1 MNLAT
6 RTTSMVDSK
15 AGDDTA
21 SQSSPSRIPDGDF
34 GQLGG
39 RDISRLPESHVDS
52 TSNEHSLLTQ
62 TTDSLVT
69 FILNSLQGLGSNLPG
84 IGAVGVVLSIKD
96 KFLVSCTPQS
106 HETCIDGKALG
117 RCGE

>member
-1 MNLAT
+1 MDLAA
-6 RTTSMVDSK
+6 RATSMVDSK
-15 AGDDTA
+15 AGDDTI
-21 SQSSPSRIPDGDF
+21 SSSPPPRIPDGDF

-39 RDISRLPESHVDS
+39 RDTSRLSESHVDS
-52 TSNEHSLLTQ
+52 TSNDHSLLTQ

-96 KFLVSCTPQS
+96 KFLVSRTPQS
-106 HETCIDGKALG
+106 HET
-117 RCGE
+117 